1 MCYGALFLGKQLG
14 HHPTSKRFLC
24 FVADKLSQCVDQ
36 GHHIYNTRLRPIHWS
51 NFLTDYY
58 HSNDNKGGY
67 LTITDEDKIQV
78 ALVVDFI
85 AD

>member
-1 MCYGALFLGKQLG
+1 MRGTFIHLRRY
-14 HHPTSKRFLC
+14 T
-24 FVADKLSQCVDQ
+24 
-36 GHHIYNTRLRPIHWS
+36 YNTKLRPIHWS

-67 LTITDEDKIQV
+67 LTITDEDKIKV

-85 AD
+85 VCEARKVRSVF